1 MFFFIR
7 FFRKCFSKIKYLVL
21 AKYGASLIMFMP
33 FKEYNFNTLVTLPCT
48 LIFMAE
54 NVLLKLDGQVATP
67 VYNNISKVNHHK
79 PLAYEEGTPSFAA
92 HLR

>member
-1 MFFFIR
+1 
-7 FFRKCFSKIKYLVL
+7 
-21 AKYGASLIMFMP
+21 MP
-33 FKEYNFNTLVTLPCT
+33 FNEKTNPSPKADTLPCT

-79 PLAYEEGTPSFAA
+79 SLAYEEGITSFAA